1 MPRNEAEATPAPL
14 AAAIVVADGDVPSRA
29 ELDAAWPGWAA
40 GATYVVAAD
49 GGATAAEQL
58 GLALDL
64 VVGDMDS
71 LGAADRARLEAAGVP
86 LQAWPTEKDA
96 SDLEL
101 AVQAALLQDPQ
112 RITLLGVCGGLRL
125 DHALA
130 GVVLLSLPELIGRD
144 VVCVDARQRVRLL
157 RGPAEALLQGPS
169 GDLVTLLPFGVDA
182 QGVRT
187 TELAYPLHGE
197 RLRLGSSRGL
207 SNVRITARA
216 RVSVRAGLLLV
227 IETHQPLG
235 GLP

>member
-1 MPRNEAEATPAPL
+1 MSTDQPESVAKGI
-14 AAAIVVADGDVPSRA
+14 AAAVVADGEVPTRA
-29 ELDAAWPGWAA
+29 ELEAAWPGWAT
-40 GATYVVAAD
+40 GLDYVVAAD
-49 GGATAAEQL
+49 GGAEGAERL
-58 GLALDL
+58 GLGPDL

-71 LGAADRARLEAAGVP
+71 LGGASRVRLEAAGVP
-86 LQAWPTEKDA
+86 FQVWPAEKDA

-101 AVQAALLQDPQ
+101 AVQAALARDPS
-112 RITLLGVCGGLRL
+112 RLVLLGVFGGERL

-144 VVCVDARQRVRLL
+144 VVCLDARRRVRLL
-157 RGPAEALLQGPS
+157 RGPSEVVLQGPS

-187 TELAYPLHGE
+187 SDLAYPLHGE

-216 RVSVRAGLLLV
+216 RVSLRAGLLLV
-227 IETHQPLG
+227 IETHQPTG
-235 GLP
+235 GRP